1 MATARTF
8 SLVEQKKLQWAKE
21 REEMIGL
28 YGLWGQIA
36 SQKSYLDG
44 RRSSIRSQYLSSLDL
59 NNQGESSPAPS
70 EYSSGDRSKCSVR
83 RSPSLPPIYSPEKQS
98 CFEDDRDAEI
108 GRAEVEPEV
117 EGEEGGTSGYASD
130 SGGGNDYHHQQQ
142 ATHAW
147 VGQRGGHSWQ
157 TASYRRSPDSVTS
170 ADMGRPRWGDKGVGV
185 GHLWVPTPH
194 NPDARLPQVSDR
206 PGGTPPAWLHRGLN
220 KLGEPAQI
228 LVISHPDETRS
239 KDFRGSCDSINSSE
253 CTKTYLRGQN
263 VPLEPEEL
271 AERERRR
278 QKAVEHQNAIR
289 QQLEERE
296 RKRKEEKERRIQE
309 ERREEERLRKQQ
321 ELERIR
327 LEEEKKKQKE
337 KEEKEERK
345 AIAMREALENA
356 ERLAREEKIRE
367 RRRHIMERA
376 NELND
381 SLRRVHIEEKT
392 EERVS
397 ERKPKFQVREEKSVP
412 VPIRNDNS
420 SSLSTESDDGISS
433 SINIVLQPQEI
444 PPNQLSV
451 IVSPGRLL
459 TPSKFRQ
466 RHRGIE
472 KSTQTD
478 LQNKIEQRS
487 CKATQRSRIQQP
499 VRLEDRPKWGVNR
512 PDTQYIK
519 QSDRDPYRLKRFVN
533 TKIRNHPTNQ
543 ETSRSPSPAK
553 HSCSS
558 SVSSNN
564 QSSEGSSNKNQN
576 KSTGNSVNR
585 GTSTP
590 RIMQMI
596 LQSGGSVRKSSAGRP
611 RYLSIKGGLGG
622 VINSNTIRQRI
633 TNRVQQ
639 QNTLVKPT
647 ENVVREKTEIVSVR
661 DVLEQLTSLRKGLS
675 IKQHEWD
682 ISRSQTPFSE
692 ISSRS

>member
-157 TASYRRSPDSVTS
+157 TASYRSVVKFKVQTVNRNNIT
-170 ADMGRPRWGDKGVGV
+170 RPQNQQTLMIVWK
-185 GHLWVPTPH
+185 W
-194 NPDARLPQVSDR
+194 RL
-206 PGGTPPAWLHRGLN
+206 
-220 KLGEPAQI
+220 KLSEPAQI